1 MKKQRNSSTSSALMI
16 AALALAAPIS
26 VYAIPAPMNC
36 PASTHAHRMV
46 SSGPVTAALVELYT
60 SEGCS
65 SCPPADK
72 QLSDLRHTLGAGV
85 QAIPLAL
92 HVNYW
97 DAIGWRDPYAQA
109 AFGERHSDLVHA
121 NGHQTVYTPHF
132 FINGAE
138 QSQDPEAWR
147 RTAQI
152 LNAQP
157 AQASLALD
165 VVATS
170 TGTLHVVADAKTAP
184 DGKAVFYLA
193 LSQNGLASHV
203 TRGEN
208 RGSHLTHDHV
218 VRDWIGPLALDQG
231 TLHTEHELPLPAGAD
246 PAALEVVA
254 FVSDGANGKVLQAV
268 QAPLCEQGGKP

>member
-1 MKKQRNSSTSSALMI
+1 MSRACMI
-16 AALALAAPIS
+16 AALAWTAPLS
-26 VYAIPAPMNC
+26 VYAIPAPMTC
-36 PASTHAHRMV
+36 PASTHAHQVV
-46 SSGPVTAALVELYT
+46 SSGPATAALVELYT

-72 QLSDLRHTLGAGV
+72 QLADLRRTLGAGV

-138 QSQDPEAWR
+138 QSQDTEAWR
-147 RTAQI
+147 RTAQM

-157 AQASLALD
+157 ARANLALD
-165 VVATS
+165 LSATGA
-170 TGTLHVVADAKTAP
+170 GTVRVVADAKTAP
-184 DGKAVFYLA
+184 DGTSVFYLA

-218 VRDWIGPLALDQG
+218 VRTWIGPLALDQG
-231 TLHTEHELPLPAGAD
+231 TLHVERELPLPAGAD
-246 PAALEVVA
+246 AAALEVVA
-254 FVSDGANGKVLQAV
+254 FVSDGANGRVLQAV